1 MTESS
6 NESFRPYQVAFDA
19 YRKDLYQVC
28 AISER
33 LVASA
38 TGIDNDPIK
47 DTEKLEKLKTI
58 KSQMLKLRETRNEA
72 RNRYDAAIDEADA
85 KGVQDI
91 RGLCAYAEGTG
102 QSSAGIRY
110 LLEECKAFDA
120 AKGDFKLRRALH
132 GQIVNIVASVAD
144 AVEKQKG
151 IVSPDASVLAE
162 FESITDPEYSTAFWK
177 QHQEAIQRQ
186 LQARID
192 SQNNIN

>member
-19 YRKDLYQVC
+19 YRKDIDQVC

-38 TGIDNDPIK
+38 QGIENEPLN
-47 DTEKLEKLKTI
+47 DTEKLAKLKSI
-58 KSQMLKLRETRNEA
+58 KSQMLNLRQTRNEA
-72 RNRYDAAIDEADA
+72 RARYDAAIDTADA
-85 KGVQDI
+85 KSVQDI

-102 QSSAGIRY
+102 QADAGIRY
-110 LLEECKAFDA
+110 LLEECKAFDRA
-120 AKGDFKLRRALH
+120 EGDFKLRRALH
-132 GQIVNIVASVAD
+132 TQIVDVLGSVTD
-144 AVEKQKG
+144 AVEKAKG
-151 IVSPDASVLAE
+151 IVRPDTSVLAQ
-162 FESITDPEYSTAFWK
+162 FESIQDPADASFYFR
-177 QHQEAIQRQ
+177 QHKDVIQSQ